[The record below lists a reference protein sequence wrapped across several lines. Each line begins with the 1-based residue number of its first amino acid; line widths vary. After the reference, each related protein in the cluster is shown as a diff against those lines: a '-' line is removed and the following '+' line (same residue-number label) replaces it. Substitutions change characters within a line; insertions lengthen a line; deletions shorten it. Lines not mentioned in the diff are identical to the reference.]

1 VSVSRTLHDIIGD
14 LVAVAELQL
23 DAALSLNPTAL
34 QEATAARQDLAF
46 EISLAED
53 HERASAHGDPALVEL
68 LQQLNEID
76 GRCMHVLEVG
86 LGVIE
91 GIRPHSEASAT
102 YRPDGRF
109 KGPHA

>member
-1 VSVSRTLHDIIGD
+1 MSVSRPLLDILAD

-23 DAALSLNPTAL
+23 DAALSLNSGAL
-34 QEATAARQDLAF
+34 EEATAARQDLAF
-46 EISLAED
+46 EISLADEA
-53 HERASAHGDPALVEL
+53 ERAQARTDPAAAEL
-68 LQQLNEID
+68 LGQLDELD
-76 GRCMHVLEVG
+76 TRCMHVLEVG

-91 GIRPHSEASAT
+91 GLRPHAESSVT